1 MEPGRRP
8 RVWYF
13 FSSDLPEGEL
23 IMPIKTRF
31 GLAFA
36 VRPDAGMEQ
45 EMLDQLNRTAEFV
58 LGVGLAHL
66 DGGEDD
72 DPHLDG
78 EEDDTPPEREE

>member
-1 MEPGRRP
+1 MGSPPRP

-13 FSSDLPEGEL
+13 FSGDLPDGEL
-23 IMPIKTRF
+23 IMPIKTRY

-45 EMLDQLNRTAEFV
+45 EMLDQLNKTADFV

-66 DGGEDD
+66 CTDD
-72 DPHLDG
+72 VK
-78 EEDDTPPEREE
+78 PPEREE